1 MAGRLRDREI
11 SPIQDVEKLCAELHA
26 EVFRDSLDGVIF
38 EQGEIQVRQSWPSQN
53 ITSGVAAK
61 IEALGKSAE
70 GGVTICRIEGGRRRC
85 RDREALGLD
94 VVVGIPGIYE
104 RPAPRTGQAI
114 GKGPGV
120 GAVQALRVPVG
131 AERSCKRRP
140 IVRLIN
146 RSQLPT
152 VCDPGSRSGKRLSV
166 RYLPSSADHQS
177 PADIEV
183 GHPAVQFQVE
193 PEQAC
198 DRIDKFIWDG
208 PGGASIYPPTPGKR
222 ALEGQT
228 VAHSFR

>member
-70 GGVTICRIEGGRRRC
+70 GRVTICRIEGSGRRR

-94 VVVGIPGIYE
+94 VVVGISRIGE
-104 RPAPRTGQAI
+104 RPASRSPKSI

-120 GAVQALRVPVG
+120 AVVQPLGIPVC
-131 AERSCKRRP
+131 AE
-140 IVRLIN
+140 
-146 RSQLPT
+146 
-152 VCDPGSRSGKRLSV
+152 G
-166 RYLPSSADHQS
+166 
-177 PADIEV
+177 
-183 GHPAVQFQVE
+183 
-193 PEQAC
+193 
-198 DRIDKFIWDG
+198 
-208 PGGASIYPPTPGKR
+208 
-222 ALEGQT
+222 
-228 VAHSFR
+228 